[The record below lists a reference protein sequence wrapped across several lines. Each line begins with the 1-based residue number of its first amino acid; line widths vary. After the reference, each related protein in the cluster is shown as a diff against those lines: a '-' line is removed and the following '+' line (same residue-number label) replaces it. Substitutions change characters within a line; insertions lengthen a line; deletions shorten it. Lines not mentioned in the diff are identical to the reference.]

1 MSICRDCATNCQSVA
16 YGGYRGDHYRA
27 LAIGLTE
34 VTLTRMVG
42 DIIEYFAKGFTLEV
56 RTIGIAD
63 EIEEH
68 LTLLQHDL
76 LDAQLLA
83 IHTERHHADEF
94 FCYIGNGTETVD
106 QTFAIGLEI
115 IIEMVATSQ
124 IIKFTIEQ
132 HTFRVAGDIL
142 IGEVHL
148 DIGFKGAVI
157 NPLNI
162 EH

>member
-1 MSICRDCATNCQSVA
+1 MQLAIKMPGGFCVSICRNCATNCQSSV

-76 LDAQLLA
+76 LDAQPLA

-94 FCYIGNGTETVD
+94 FCHIGDGTETVD
-106 QTFAIGLEI
+106 QAFAIGFEI
-115 IIEMVATSQ
+115 IVEMVATSQ
-124 IIKFTIEQ
+124 I
-132 HTFRVAGDIL
+132 V
-142 IGEVHL
+142 
-148 DIGFKGAVI
+148 
-157 NPLNI
+157 
-162 EH
+162 